1 MPEPV
6 CEHCGQ
12 QHLDDVSFCP
22 ITGKITHPERF
33 FPRGTVI
40 GDKYRLG
47 PVLGSGGMGAVF
59 EATHT
64 MLQKRVAVKL
74 MLPEMAKDRELMA
87 RMVREARTAS
97 ATGHR
102 NVVLVTD
109 MGWTE
114 HGALFLVMEYLEGR
128 TLRELMRDEG
138 PQPVERAARII
149 FQVLSGL
156 IAVHEHGIVHRDLKP
171 DNVMVIAADE
181 GEELVKLLDF
191 GISKVLQAE
200 QVVEL
205 TRTGSVLGSPRYMSP
220 EQARGLRVDARTDI
234 YSVGGIFYSLLA
246 GRPPL
251 RAKSYSAMIAA
262 ILKGEIE
269 PPSTYAP
276 DISEAVDAL
285 VLKALATDVEQ
296 RFADA
301 RAFRQALR
309 PLLAADQLGLALQRG
324 EEGNSGTLKPP
335 AAPAAS
341 STSSHDVSLGSLAR
355 TGDPEP
361 GTLELASSELDP
373 TALDASQPAPAHLT
387 GSGLVEPATA
397 PGARF
402 GDTDTQATKAVR
414 PSAVVKR
421 ASAPS
426 REVLATTAVE
436 VEEDRPVLEPLASS
450 VGVRIEPQRGGE
462 LELDIEDRW
471 RQQQAD
477 KHGAGLN
484 LGPPPQVAGAR
495 RAEFGLGKVMRL
507 LAVLAVLAALALWAY
522 AERQRIGGWFG
533 VQVAPDTVLLLVE
546 THPPRAQVRVD
557 GVTVV
562 DGSLQ
567 LPRSDAVHH
576 LKVSAPGYHT
586 KEVTVR
592 SNTTRRVM
600 IRLRKR

>member
-1 MPEPV
+1 MPAPV

-47 PVLGSGGMGAVF
+47 AVLGSGGMGAVF

-128 TLRELMRDEG
+128 TLRELMREEG
-138 PQPVERAARII
+138 PQPLERAARIV

-156 IAVHEHGIVHRDLKP
+156 IAVHSHGIIHRDLKP
-171 DNVMVIAADE
+171 DNVMVIAGDE

-251 RAKSYSAMIAA
+251 RAKNYSAMIAA
-262 ILKGEIE
+262 ILEGEIE

-285 VLKALATDVEQ
+285 VLRALARDVDE
-296 RFADA
+296 RFGDA
-301 RAFRQALR
+301 RSFRQALR
-309 PLLAADQLGLALQRG
+309 PFLGADKLGLELQRS
-324 EEGNSGTLKPP
+324 EQEDFDPLEPST
-335 AAPAAS
+335 AAS
-341 STSSHDVSLGSLAR
+341 VSHDVSLGSLAVAK
-355 TGDPEP
+355 DLPEP
-361 GTLELASSELDP
+361 GTLELASSEFEP
-373 TALDASQPAPAHLT
+373 TAVDPATPAPAHLT

-397 PGARF
+397 PGARLQ
-402 GDTDTQATKAVR
+402 DTDTQATKAVR
-414 PSAVVKR
+414 PSAVAKR
-421 ASAPS
+421 AAEPEPS
-426 REVLATTAVE
+426 PEVLAATALE

-450 VGVRIEPQRGGE
+450 VGVRIEPQRGVE
-462 LELDIEDRW
+462 LELDTEDRW
-471 RQQQAD
+471 RQQQAE

-484 LGPPPQVAGAR
+484 LGPLPQAAGAP
-495 RAEFGLGKVMRL
+495 RAGLGLGKMIRL
-507 LAVLAVLAALALWAY
+507 LAVAAVLAALAWWAY

-586 KEVTVR
+586 KEITVR